1 MAGEDA
7 PLIPIKSAGGVSPA
21 LQNTQAFLDM
31 ITGKSS
37 TTTSGGETKTS
48 QTDVSSEGISE
59 LIRQIMEG
67 TGGLADVA
75 TGSHVAG
82 LYNDSTKTLLV
93 QNLMAK
99 VAGQAALASA
109 KTTTTTTPQTNTTK
123 TNPQLTGSNAAAGL
137 LVTAATSVG
146 GKLAKKFG
154 LDKVLGLDDSAAV
167 SAPASAG
174 AGITNIQNITD
185 TSPAGLANDT
195 ASDLGTMGG
204 SFGEQVTNVA
214 TPALVGTDDSA
225 AFAPTGGDVGSESSF
240 INDDSLGDGGA
251 GAFISGAGFDEG
263 MDLAGSVASA
273 GSDLGNA
280 LDWLPFSKGGRV
292 PKAGMPLKGYASGGL
307 VNEDRGTPAPIV
319 RATPLDES
327 NLAIRTTSSPQIIP
341 ASGTAKKGTTGTTG
355 DAGNGEGGGGN
366 PSANTLQTADA
377 PFSLSQFGQIAL
389 GVLGMMSNPVFGIA
403 NFATQM
409 GTGKGIMS
417 NAVDKAANL
426 LGFDTNS
433 GSSPVEAVG
442 GGMTG
447 GISAGGGNSGG
458 QLSVDPTT
466 PVNDPVS
473 VAAGEVASADVGPP
487 GGGISDSGGVS
498 SGAGSSGT
506 SMSADT
512 DTSSGSFEVASA
524 GVGADVGA
532 GTGESD
538 SETSGGAPDGGG
550 MGGGDSSGSEPGSE
564 PGSFADG
571 GQITAPG
578 DGSQDTRIIKAADDE
593 FVLNAQA
600 ARAIGYDK
608 LTWLNT
614 VLGGFQGKG
623 N

>member
-7 PLIPIKSAGGVSPA
+7 PLIPIKSASGVSPA

-37 TTTSGGETKTS
+37 TSTTGGETKTS

-195 ASDLGTMGG
+195 ASDLGTLGG
-204 SFGEQVTNVA
+204 SFGAQVANVA

-225 AFAPTGGDVGSESSF
+225 SFIPTGGDVGSESSF
-240 INDDSLGDGGA
+240 INDDALGDGGA

-280 LDWLPFSKGGRV
+280 LDWLSFSKGGRV
-292 PKAGMPLKGYASGGL
+292 PKAGIPVKGYASGGL
-307 VNEDRGTPAPIV
+307 VNEDRGTPTPVNAARPI
-319 RATPLDES
+319 DES
-327 NLAIRTTSSPQIIP
+327 HLAIKPINSPVILPGTTTS
-341 ASGTAKKGTTGTTG
+341 GGKK
-355 DAGNGEGGGGN
+355 GGGGTNDAGDGSGGGSN

-377 PFSLSQFGQIAL
+377 QFSLSQFGQIAL
-389 GVLGMMSNPVFGIA
+389 GVLGMMSNPVLGIA
-403 NFATQM
+403 NMATLM
-409 GTGKGIMS
+409 GTGKSLAS
-417 NAVDKAANL
+417 NVVDKVANA
-426 LGFDTNS
+426 LGFG
-433 GSSPVEAVG
+433 GSSPVESIG

-447 GISAGGGNSGG
+447 GISAGAGQSHGALSTDTVTTDDTSNPVTVAAAGDGSVEGEGTPGSGQSGG
-458 QLSVDPTT
+458 
-466 PVNDPVS
+466 
-473 VAAGEVASADVGPP
+473 A
-487 GGGISDSGGVS
+487 S
-498 SGAGSSGT
+498 SGAGSSGA

-524 GVGADVGA
+524 GIGSDVGA
-532 GTGESD
+532 GTGGSD
-538 SETSGGAPDGGG
+538 SETSGGAPEGGG
-550 MGGGDSSGSEPGSE
+550 MSGGGSDPGEPGA
-564 PGSFADG
+564 FADG
-571 GQITAPG
+571 GQISAPG
-578 DGSQDTRIIKAADDE
+578 DGSADTRIIKAADDE

-614 VLGGFQGKG
+614 VLGGIRGR
-623 N
+623 